1 MYVTNDISY
10 MDYRDLNDLA
20 ILRKIGEFIKHHRI
34 NQRRSQDQLAK
45 DAGISRSTLS
55 LLERGEKVNLI
66 TLIQVLRVLDQLQ
79 VLEVLEVKQEISPL
93 EYIKLQKNQ
102 PKRIRN
108 IDMAAEEPPTTW

>member
-1 MYVTNDISY
+1 MCVTNGISY
-10 MDYRDLNDLA
+10 MDYRNLNDLA
-20 ILRKIGEFIKHHRI
+20 ILRILGEFIKHHRI

-79 VLEVLEVKQEISPL
+79 ALESFEVKQEISPL
-93 EYIKLQKNQ
+93 EYLKLQKKQ
-102 PKRIRN
+102 PQRIRN
-108 IDMAAEEPPTTW
+108 IDMAAEDPTTTW

>member
-1 MYVTNDISY
+1 M
-10 MDYRDLNDLA
+10 
-20 ILRKIGEFIKHHRI
+20 
-34 NQRRSQDQLAK
+34 AK

-79 VLEVLEVKQEISPL
+79 VLEAFEVKQEISPL
-93 EYIKLQKNQ
+93 EYIKLQKKQ
-102 PKRIRN
+102 PQRIRN